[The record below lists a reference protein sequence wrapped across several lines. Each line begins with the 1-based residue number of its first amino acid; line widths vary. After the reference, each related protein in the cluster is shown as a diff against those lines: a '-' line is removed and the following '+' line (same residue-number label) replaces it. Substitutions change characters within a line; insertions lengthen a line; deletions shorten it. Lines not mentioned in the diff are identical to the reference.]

1 MQELVRFGKYFGFV
15 ILIGLVLQFLL
26 EFDRLLLEQANLTFD
41 RLSYFVYLSLY
52 PILIGILFAIPH
64 LFRERRAA
72 GKWTYNW
79 VKGVAIG
86 LPALFGA
93 TIFLHYYTPL
103 GDYVSDLLRYKEFPI
118 VCGIALGY
126 TALTSFHKTRSM

>member
-26 EFDRLLLEQANLTFD
+26 EFDRLLLVQANLTFD

-64 LFRERRAA
+64 LFRERKNA

-79 VKGVAIG
+79 VKSVAIG

-103 GDYVSDLLRYKEFPI
+103 GDYVSVLLRYKEFPI
-118 VCGIALGY
+118 VSGIALGY